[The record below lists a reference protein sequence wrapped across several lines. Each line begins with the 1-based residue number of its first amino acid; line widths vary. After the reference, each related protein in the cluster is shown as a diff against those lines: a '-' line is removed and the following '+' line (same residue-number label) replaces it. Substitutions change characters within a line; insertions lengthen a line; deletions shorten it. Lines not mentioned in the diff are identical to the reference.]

1 MGRLV
6 HTGLGSSLAAHVLHY
21 PPLKRLRVEPEDREV
36 PQRSSNVTFI
46 AVSHVRGRDGWIEIL
61 SLFSNK
67 LASVHCS
74 LRLAPSQHR
83 RPTTIPATARQHR
96 GLPPTTGH
104 QPSHPQTKRQ
114 SFIVETVDRNGRGTT
129 ARRTTT
135 TAAPGRSHPP
145 DEGGPR
151 QLQPPDA
158 ATRLHTHAGA
168 ALAAAH
174 NPHFYK

>member
-1 MGRLV
+1 MRQSYWWDKDARQFSNDVLAIQQFLPLV
-6 HTGLGSSLAAHVLHY
+6 CIIPCCACVPFKEYCGLS
-21 PPLKRLRVEPEDREV
+21 
-36 PQRSSNVTFI
+36 QRTVRSQ
-46 AVSHVRGRDGWIEIL
+46 RGRVTCLLLPCRTQVEEMEWIETL

-83 RPTTIPATARQHR
+83 RPTTIPATAQQHR

-114 SFIVETVDRNGRGTT
+114 SFIVETVERSGRGTT

-135 TAAPGRSHPP
+135 RSAPSAAKRSQRYLT
-145 DEGGPR
+145 ET
-151 QLQPPDA
+151 L
-158 ATRLHTHAGA
+158 
-168 ALAAAH
+168 
-174 NPHFYK
+174 